1 MGTDETDLRHANERR
16 TREARFQLNRQTAD
30 AKRSIDDAKRAA
42 RRGDRPAGPQREDG
56 GGRRRVV
63 PRVLGTGSSA
73 TQGLDDQLIVWA
85 LPVAAAALVPLV
97 VGHLAALFVSGGWPS
112 YPISEAPGI
121 VGRFATNPGDPA
133 EAWAPVNTGAPV
145 PGPAAWWGTFVL
157 VAVVAG
163 LVGVLVWSMAR
174 PAGGARSGWA
184 PPEELRDLRVARKGD
199 DRLVVGTSG
208 GHKLALRDRHS
219 LLVVGPAHSG
229 KSCGLT
235 IPAIAEWKGPVVVAS
250 TKGHVIDETIGWRSR
265 QGEVHVYDP
274 AAITPYY
281 RSGWSLLAE
290 CATWQGAIRTAADL
304 TLAARGAG
312 VSDGPERAIGDGQGD
327 LWRSSMSMALAP
339 FLLAAVSSG
348 QTVSVAAEWIEREE
362 RDEVLTILQGV
373 DRMAARTHA
382 STFSPRG
389 RLPLRLPARHA
400 PGPARLRRPRGGRVD
415 GPARDR
421 ARGTARRRGQLPVPD
436 HARAR
441 PGPLPSAV
449 PMIVRR
455 LIATAYQQSAHSG
468 AALGS
473 PLLVVLDDV
482 LGIAP
487 IYDLASLA
495 STAPA
500 RGVQLV
506 SVFQDTDQIITRYGE
521 NADNVIRNHGAK
533 LVLAGRP
540 AGRPFAADLVATE
553 LTDQLGAWD
562 AALLYGSAR
571 PARLRLRPWFRDRDL
586 KRRVQTPQ
594 DVVKPAEGSASRESR
609 PSSDQ
614 ASVLAAPR
622 PHPTARGHGPDHP
635 ARQAR
640 SRLRRGVRLARRRH
654 RTAERHAD
662 AGVALAGRGQ
672 LTVTRPRTPP

>member
-1 MGTDETDLRHANERR
+1 
-16 TREARFQLNRQTAD
+16 
-30 AKRSIDDAKRAA
+30 
-42 RRGDRPAGPQREDG
+42 
-56 GGRRRVV
+56 
-63 PRVLGTGSSA
+63 
-73 TQGLDDQLIVWA
+73 
-85 LPVAAAALVPLV
+85 
-97 VGHLAALFVSGGWPS
+97 
-112 YPISEAPGI
+112 
-121 VGRFATNPGDPA
+121 
-133 EAWAPVNTGAPV
+133 
-145 PGPAAWWGTFVL
+145 
-157 VAVVAG
+157 
-163 LVGVLVWSMAR
+163 
-174 PAGGARSGWA
+174 
-184 PPEELRDLRVARKGD
+184 
-199 DRLVVGTSG
+199 
-208 GHKLALRDRHS
+208 
-219 LLVVGPAHSG
+219 
-229 KSCGLT
+229 
-235 IPAIAEWKGPVVVAS
+235 VVVAS

-382 STFSPRG
+382 STFMREDASRSAFLHAMHQVLRVYDDPAVASSMDLHEIVPEELLDGGANSLYLTTPEHDQARF
-389 RLPLRLPARHA
+389 RPLC
-400 PGPARLRRPRGGRVD
+400 
-415 GPARDR
+415 
-421 ARGTARRRGQLPVPD
+421 
-436 HARAR
+436 
-441 PGPLPSAV
+441 S
-449 PMIVRR
+449 MIVRR
-455 LIATAYQQSAHSG
+455 LIATAYQQSANSG

-553 LTDQLGAWD
+553 LTDQLGAWE

-571 PARLRLRPWFRDRDL
+571 PARVRLRPWFRDREL

-614 ASVLAAPR
+614 ASVW
-622 PHPTARGHGPDHP
+622 
-635 ARQAR
+635 
-640 SRLRRGVRLARRRH
+640 LRRGPVRPPEGTDPTIPLD
-654 RTAERHAD
+654 RHAPGYVEVFGSLD
-662 AGVALAGRGQ
+662 DDTAPQNVTPMPGSHWRGGGS
-672 LTVTRPRTPP
+672 

>member
-1 MGTDETDLRHANERR
+1 VGTDETDLRHATERR

-42 RRGDRPAGPQREDG
+42 RREIDQRVRDAKASAG
-56 GGRRRVV
+56 GGSSFFG
-63 PRVLGTGSSA
+63 LGTGSS
-73 TQGLDDQLIVWA
+73 TQNVEDQLLVWA
-85 LPVAAAALVPLV
+85 LPVAAVALVPLV
-97 VGHLAALFVSGGWPS
+97 VGHLAALLVSGGWPS

-163 LVGVLVWSMAR
+163 LVGLLVWSMAR

-184 PPEELRDLRVARKGD
+184 RPEELRDLRVARKDD

-235 IPAIAEWKGPVVVAS
+235 IPAIAEWRGPVVVAS

-382 STFSPRG
+382 STFMREDASRSAFLHAMHQVLRVYDDPVVASSMDLHEIVPEELLDGGANSLYLTTPEHDQARF
-389 RLPLRLPARHA
+389 RPLC
-400 PGPARLRRPRGGRVD
+400 
-415 GPARDR
+415 
-421 ARGTARRRGQLPVPD
+421 
-436 HARAR
+436 
-441 PGPLPSAV
+441 S
-449 PMIVRR
+449 MIVRR
-455 LIATAYQQSAHSG
+455 LIATAYQQSANSG

-553 LTDQLGAWD
+553 LTDQLGAWE
-562 AALLYGSAR
+562 AALLYGSGR
-571 PARLRLRPWFRDRDL
+571 PARVRLRPWFRDREL

-614 ASVLAAPR
+614 ASVW
-622 PHPTARGHGPDHP
+622 
-635 ARQAR
+635 
-640 SRLRRGVRLARRRH
+640 LRRGPVRPPEGTDPTIPLD
-654 RTAERHAD
+654 RHAPGYVEVFGSLD
-662 AGVALAGRGQ
+662 DDTAPQNVTPMPGSHWRGGGS
-672 LTVTRPRTPP
+672 

>member
-1 MGTDETDLRHANERR
+1 MGADELNLKHANERR
-16 TREARFQLNRQTAD
+16 VRDARSQLNRQTAD
-30 AKRSIDDAKRAA
+30 AKRSIDDAGRAA
-42 RRGDRPAGPQREDG
+42 RRELDQQARNARTAAG
-56 GGRRRVV
+56 GGGSF
-63 PRVLGTGSSA
+63 LGFGTGSSA
-73 TQGLDDQLIVWA
+73 TQGLDDQLMVWA
-85 LPVAAAALVPLV
+85 LPVVAVALVPLA
-97 VGHLAALFVSGGWPS
+97 VGHFAALLVSGGWPS
-112 YPISEAPGI
+112 YPIGEAPGI
-121 VGRFATNPGDPA
+121 LGRLLSNLGDPG
-133 EAWAPVNTGAPV
+133 EAWEPVNTGSPV
-145 PGPAAWWGTFVL
+145 PGPAAWWGTFAL
-157 VAVVAG
+157 CAVVAG
-163 LVGVLVWSMAR
+163 LVGLLVWSMAR

-184 PPEELRDLRVARKGD
+184 RPEELRDLRVARKDD

-250 TKGHVIDETIGWRSR
+250 TKGHVIDETIGWRSG
-265 QGEVHVYDP
+265 QGDVHVYDP

-327 LWRSSMSMALAP
+327 LWRSSMAMSLAP

-382 STFSPRG
+382 STFMREDAARSAFLHAMHQVLRVYDDPAVASSMDLHEIVPEELLDGGANSLYLTTPEHDQARF
-389 RLPLRLPARHA
+389 RPLC
-400 PGPARLRRPRGGRVD
+400 
-415 GPARDR
+415 
-421 ARGTARRRGQLPVPD
+421 
-436 HARAR
+436 
-441 PGPLPSAV
+441 S
-449 PMIVRR
+449 MIVRR

-594 DVVKPAEGSASRESR
+594 DVVKPADGRASRESR

-614 ASVLAAPR
+614 ASVW
-622 PHPTARGHGPDHP
+622 
-635 ARQAR
+635 
-640 SRLRRGVRLARRRH
+640 LRRGP
-654 RTAERHAD
+654 
-662 AGVALAGRGQ
+662 
-672 LTVTRPRTPP
+672 TRPPEGKDPTIPLDTHDPGYVEVFGSLDDDTAPQNVTPMPGSHWRGGGS